1 MSHLHVARL
10 VYRLKT
16 DGTWTFEEPPKVER
30 QTDAFFLR
38 LEDDMVYVSM
48 REHHET
54 AESARARVEKYL
66 RSWEISAS
74 LQYDGTSER
83 WFEFDRGEVLDLTE
97 HPRAPTG
104 TPPVV
109 VRLSA
114 GSMSIAAGAATAHV
128 TSRSYP
134 NPPDDFTVSEDVE
147 VMWTLYQ
154 RYRQDHERLL
164 TMAATCLSWL
174 AFRAQQNDPTSKKSW
189 RKKAEKQYN
198 IKLDVLGKLGEL
210 TANLGVGVEAR
221 KVYPGRRHPRNPT
234 DRERK
239 WIEEGIKKI
248 IRRVGERAADPQGVL
263 PKITMTDL
271 PQLRSER
278 CKNSRKSGQ

>member
-16 DGTWTFEEPPKVER
+16 DGTWTFEDPPKIER

-38 LEDDMVYVSM
+38 LEDDMLCVSM

-54 AESARARVEKYL
+54 AESARTPVEKYL
-66 RSWEISAS
+66 RSWEISAG
-74 LQYDGTSER
+74 LQYDGTSEM
-83 WFEFDRGEVLDLTE
+83 WFEFDRAEVLDLTE

-104 TPPVV
+104 TPQV

-154 RYRQDHERLL
+154 RYRQDRERLL
-164 TMAATCLSWL
+164 TMADSCLSWL
-174 AFRAQQNDPTSKKSW
+174 ELRAQQNDPTGKKSR
-189 RKKAEKQYN
+189 RKKAAQQYN
-198 IKLDVLGKLGEL
+198 IELDVLGELGKLS
-210 TANLGVGVEAR
+210 ANLGVGVEAR
-221 KVYPGRRHPRNPT
+221 KVYPGGSQLRNPT
-234 DRERK
+234 YRERK
-239 WIEEGIKKI
+239 WIEEVIKKI
-248 IRRVGERAADPQGVL
+248 IRRVGEHAADPQGVL
-263 PKITMTDL
+263 PKITMASL
-271 PQLRSER
+271 PQL
-278 CKNSRKSGQ
+278 

>member
-1 MSHLHVARL
+1 

-16 DGTWTFEEPPKVER
+16 DGTWTFEDPPKIER

-38 LEDDMVYVSM
+38 LEDDMLYVSM

-54 AESARARVEKYL
+54 AESARTPVEKYL
-66 RSWEISAS
+66 RSWEISAG
-74 LQYDGTSER
+74 LQYDGTSEM
-83 WFEFDRGEVLDLTE
+83 WFEFDMAEVLDLTE

-114 GSMSIAAGAATAHV
+114 GSMITVADAATAHV

-134 NPPDDFTVSEDVE
+134 NPPDAFTVSEDVE

-154 RYRQDHERLL
+154 RYRQDRERLL

-174 AFRAQQNDPTSKKSW
+174 ELRAQQNHPTGKKSR
-189 RKKAEKQYN
+189 RKRAAQQYN
-198 IKLDVLGKLGEL
+198 IELDVLRKLGEL
-210 TANLGVGVEAR
+210 SANLGVGVEAR
-221 KVYPGRRHPRNPT
+221 NVYPGGSQPRNPT
-234 DRERK
+234 HRERK
-239 WIEEGIKKI
+239 WIEEVIKKI
-248 IRRVGERAADPQGVL
+248 ITRVGEHAADPQGVL
-263 PKITMTDL
+263 PKITMANL
-271 PQLRSER
+271 PQL
-278 CKNSRKSGQ
+278 

>member
-16 DGTWTFEEPPKVER
+16 DGTWTFEDPPKVER

-38 LEDDMVYVSM
+38 LEDDMLYVSM

-54 AESARARVEKYL
+54 AGSARTRVEKYL
-66 RSWEISAS
+66 RSWEISAG
-74 LQYDGTSER
+74 LQYDGTSEM
-83 WFEFDRGEVLDLTE
+83 WFEFVRAEVLDLTE

-134 NPPDDFTVSEDVE
+134 NPPDHFTVSEDVE

-154 RYRQDHERLL
+154 RYRKDRERLL

-174 AFRAQQNDPTSKKSW
+174 RFRAQQNDPTTGKKSLN
-189 RKKAEKQYN
+189 KKVEQQYN
-198 IKLDVLGKLGEL
+198 IEIDVLRKLGEL

-221 KVYPGRRHPRNPT
+221 KVYGGSQLRNPT
-234 DRERK
+234 HGERK
-239 WIEEGIKKI
+239 WIEEAIKKI
-248 IRRVGERAADPQGVL
+248 IRRVGEHAADPQGVL
-263 PKITMTDL
+263 PKITMANL
-271 PQLRSER
+271 AQL
-278 CKNSRKSGQ
+278 

>member
-16 DGTWTFEEPPKVER
+16 DGTWTFEDPSKVER

-38 LEDDMVYVSM
+38 LEDDMLYISM

-54 AESARARVEKYL
+54 AESARTRVKKYL
-66 RSWEISAS
+66 RSWEISAG
-74 LQYDGTSER
+74 LQYDGTSEM
-83 WFEFDRGEVLDLTE
+83 WFEFDSAEVLDLTE

-104 TPPVV
+104 TPQVV
-109 VRLSA
+109 VSLSA
-114 GSMSIAAGAATAHV
+114 ASMSIAALAATAHV

-134 NPPDDFTVSEDVE
+134 NPPDHFTVSEDVE

-154 RYRQDHERLL
+154 RYRKNRERLL

-174 AFRAQQNDPTSKKSW
+174 EFRAQQNDPTSKKSW
-189 RKKAEKQYN
+189 RKKAAQQYN
-198 IKLDVLGKLGEL
+198 IDFDILRKLGDL

-221 KVYPGRRHPRNPT
+221 KVHGGSQPRNPT
-234 DRERK
+234 HREKK
-239 WIEEGIKKI
+239 WIEEAIKKI
-248 IRRVGERAADPQGVL
+248 IRQVGEHAADSQGEL
-263 PKITMTDL
+263 PKITTANL
-271 PQLRSER
+271 PQL
-278 CKNSRKSGQ
+278 